1 MHILHHTLLM
11 LAINIVDIVDLNLQ
25 ISLGFLR
32 SSLIPFV
39 DELLYAINQ
48 LASTN
53 D

>member
-1 MHILHHTLLM
+1 MYIPHHTVLM
-11 LAINIVDIVDLNLQ
+11 LAINIVVIVDLNLQ

-48 LASTN
+48 LVTTS

>member
-1 MHILHHTLLM
+1 MHVPHHTVLM
-11 LAINIVDIVDLNLQ
+11 LAINIVTVDLNLH

-48 LASTN
+48 LVTTN

>member
-1 MHILHHTLLM
+1 MHIPHHTVVM
-11 LAINIVDIVDLNLQ
+11 LAINIAVTVDLNLH

-39 DELLYAINQ
+39 DELLYAIHQ
-48 LASTN
+48 LVTTN